1 MAQFFKPQKRNKS
14 VSKTLK
20 GQVSAL
26 DHQARAVVRAP
37 AASAQP
43 TRFIM
48 GALPGEV
55 IEYKTAGKHSGVLER
70 ILEPSNDRREAPCQ
84 YYSNCGGCD
93 FQHLDEQKQLA
104 HKRQVVE
111 ELFQKFGV
119 FNPETGSLPWQQP
132 LVSQPTRYRRRVRL
146 ATRWLGKEQKLLIG
160 FREAQSHNIVA
171 IQDCLVADD
180 ILLQRLNALY
190 PLLNTSAVASKLGH
204 IEVINTNTP
213 IILLRVTDPLPTHA
227 MQSLQEWQATSKTD
241 IWLQSDNDLQ
251 PLPGAAMPFD
261 ISIDGDKLYFQP
273 GDFLQ
278 VNGDINRR
286 MVQQAMDWLKPE
298 KTHRVYDFFAGIGNF
313 SLPLARR
320 AKSVLALEGV
330 YRMAEQTRINAESN
344 GMDNLTSLSADLNEM
359 TDKGLREWGEPAD
372 LWCLDPARP
381 GAEGVVRLLHKLKP
395 EHRPQRILYVS
406 CAPDTLARDIAGM
419 ITKNKGCN
427 YRIIGLSTVDMFP
440 QTHHIETMVCLE
452 REL

>member
-26 DHQARAVVRAP
+26 DHQARAVVRA
-37 AASAQP
+37 AVKGQP

-48 GALPGEV
+48 GALPGEI
-55 IEYKTAGKHSGVLER
+55 IEYKTAGKHSGNLER
-70 ILEPSNDRREAPCQ
+70 ILEPSSDRREAPCQ
-84 YYSNCGGCD
+84 YYASCGGCD
-93 FQHLDEQKQLA
+93 FQHIDEKKQLA

-119 FNPETGSLPWQQP
+119 FNPQTSSLPWQEP
-132 LVSQPTRYRRRVRL
+132 LVSEPMRYRRRVRL

-160 FREAQSHNIVA
+160 FREAQSHHIVA
-171 IQDCLVADD
+171 IQDCLVADE
-180 ILLQRLNALY
+180 ILLQRVNALY
-190 PLLNTSAVASKLGH
+190 PLLNTAAVASKLGH
-204 IEVINTNTP
+204 IEAINTNTP
-213 IILLRVTDPLPTHA
+213 IISLRITEALPGDA
-227 MQSLQEWQATSKTD
+227 MQVLQEWQTANKTD
-241 IWLQSDNDLQ
+241 IWLQSENDLQ
-251 PLPGAAMPFD
+251 PLAGAAMPFD
-261 ISIDGDKLYFQP
+261 TSIDGDKLYFQP

-278 VNGDINRR
+278 VNGGINQR
-286 MVQQAMDWLKPE
+286 MVQQAVDWLKPE
-298 KTHRVYDFFAGIGNF
+298 KTQRVYDFFAGIGNF
-313 SLPLARR
+313 SLLLARR
-320 AKSVLALEGV
+320 AKSVLAVEGV
-330 YRMAEQTRINAESN
+330 YRMAEQTRINAENN
-344 GMDNLTSLSADLNEM
+344 GMDSLTSLSADLNEI
-359 TDKGLREWGEPAD
+359 TASDLGEPAD

-381 GAEGVVRLLHKLKP
+381 GAEGVVKLLHKLKP

-419 ITKNKGCN
+419 LTESKGCN

-452 REL
+452 RAS